1 MQTHSA
7 SSGDRGIDITQF
19 HAVFFEEA
27 DEHLRN
33 MESLLLE
40 IDLAAP
46 DAEAVNAVFRAAHSI
61 KGGSG
66 MFGFDDVTDLT
77 HEVETLLDRV
87 RKGQLPLTVEI
98 VDVMAEITA
107 ASREQGS
114 GIEQVN
120 QAVAQMDRV
129 TQHNAALVEQAAAA
143 AESMAGQALGL
154 SKTVSVFRTGA
165 ANSSA
170 RLAGPVKAK
179 VTARGKPPLYSD
191 AKRVAIPARA
201 RQLVAA
207 ATSADEWEEF

>member
-129 TQHNAALVEQAAAA
+129 T
-143 AESMAGQALGL
+143 
-154 SKTVSVFRTGA
+154 
-165 ANSSA
+165 
-170 RLAGPVKAK
+170 
-179 VTARGKPPLYSD
+179 
-191 AKRVAIPARA
+191 
-201 RQLVAA
+201 
-207 ATSADEWEEF
+207 